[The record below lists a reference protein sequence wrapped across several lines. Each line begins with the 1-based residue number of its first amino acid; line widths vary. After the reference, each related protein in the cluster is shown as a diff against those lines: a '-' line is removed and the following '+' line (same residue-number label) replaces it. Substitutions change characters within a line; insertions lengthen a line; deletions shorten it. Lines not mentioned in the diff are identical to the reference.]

1 MEKPLVERLR
11 GLYVLQKIDSQL
23 DEIEAE
29 KGDLPEQVLQLKE
42 KLDSRNKQLEQ
53 LRENSRAWK
62 IERDKADVDILTLTE
77 KIEKLKEQQFKV
89 RSNKEYDALT
99 KEITHAENQIEK
111 LKKQMAELE
120 GRLQVAKSDMETLA
134 EELKNIESELK
145 EKEKELEEVSAI
157 NQNEELKFKHEREK
171 ILVRIEKSDLAM
183 YERIRKAKDGLA
195 VVPVRR
201 ASCGGCHNRIPP
213 QRLLEL
219 RQHEKIFKCERCG
232 RILVSDEVENTAT
245 ILS

>member
-42 KLDSRNKQLEQ
+42 KLDSHNKQLEQ
-53 LRENSRAWK
+53 LRENSRAWT

-77 KIEKLKEQQFKV
+77 KIEKLKEQQFEV

-111 LKKQMAELE
+111 LKKQMTELE

-145 EKEKELEEVSAI
+145 EKQKELEEVSAI

-171 ILVRIEKSDLAM
+171 ILVRIEKSDLVM

-201 ASCGGCHNRIPP
+201 GSCGGCHNRIPP

-232 RILVSDEVENTAT
+232 RILVSDEVESTAT